1 MASGFNL
8 NDLKKRDLAVSS
20 ENLAELEHKV
30 YAEIFKLESQKK
42 FRKKIRISVISSA
55 AAAITVILTTLF
67 FQNYISTGTSANAD
81 LIFANNSMSWDMEYS
96 DIDEAY
102 LEDYIDDIYEYYY

>member
-1 MASGFNL
+1 MTSGFNL
-8 NDLKKRDLAVSS
+8 NDFKKRDLKVSP
-20 ENLAELEHKV
+20 ENLAELEHRV

-42 FRKKIRISVISSA
+42 FRKKIRISIISSA

-67 FQNYISTGTSANAD
+67 FQNYMSTGTPDNAD
-81 LIFANNSMSWDMEYS
+81 LIFANNSTSWDMGSS

-102 LEDYIDDIYEYYY
+102 LEDYIDDVYEYYY

>member
-8 NDLKKRDLAVSS
+8 NDLKKRDLTVSQ
-20 ENLAELEHKV
+20 ENLAELEHRV

-55 AAAITVILTTLF
+55 AAAVAVLLTTLF
-67 FQNYISTGTSANAD
+67 FQNYISIETNAD
-81 LIFANNSMSWDMEYS
+81 LIFANNSTTPDMSWGSQDT
-96 DIDEAY
+96 DEAD